1 MSAVRHMRVRTTLTG
16 SHELTRELRFGAY
29 SVDPSLVSLSIYCK
43 DNALDDK
50 PCAMNARELRRLAA
64 MAIREAERLERK
76 AGVR

>member
-1 MSAVRHMRVRTTLTG
+1 LFV
-16 SHELTRELRFGAY
+16 
-29 SVDPSLVSLSIYCK
+29 
-43 DNALDDK
+43 ALDDK